1 MALQINTN
9 TSSLS
14 SQKNLTKTQSSLSS
28 SINKLSSGMRI
39 TSSSDDAAG
48 LAVSEGLR
56 AQTRGFRQASSNA
69 SQGVAMLQTADSAMQ
84 TVSDT
89 LIRMR
94 ELAVQSASDSLTDTE
109 RAFVNT
115 EFGEMKSEI
124 TRVSNVTEY
133 NGTKLLDGT
142 AGTAGTLTFQVGTR
156 NSADDRVTI
165 AMANLDSTALGVNAS
180 AVDTLA
186 NSQTAI
192 DDIDAAISTLSDRRS
207 TLGATV
213 NRMGKAIE
221 NLGSTVENLSI
232 ADGTIRDVDVA
243 YESGKFS
250 VGNVLQQAGVAML
263 SQANAAPQLALR
275 LLS

>member
-14 SQKNLTKTQSSLSS
+14 SQKNLTKTNATLGA

-94 ELAVQSASDSLTDTE
+94 ELAVQSASDGLTDTE

-115 EFGEMKSEI
+115 EFSEMKNEI

-142 AGTAGTLTFQVGTR
+142 AGTSGTLTFQVGTR
-156 NSADDRVTI
+156 NSANDRVTI
-165 AMANLDSTALGVNAS
+165 AMGDLDSTALGVNAS
-180 AVDTLA
+180 AVDTLT

-221 NLGSTVENLSI
+221 NLGSTVENLGI
-232 ADGTIRDVDVA
+232 ADGNIRDVDVA
-243 YESGKFS
+243 YESAKFS
-250 VGNVLQQAGVAML
+250 QSNVLQQAGVAML